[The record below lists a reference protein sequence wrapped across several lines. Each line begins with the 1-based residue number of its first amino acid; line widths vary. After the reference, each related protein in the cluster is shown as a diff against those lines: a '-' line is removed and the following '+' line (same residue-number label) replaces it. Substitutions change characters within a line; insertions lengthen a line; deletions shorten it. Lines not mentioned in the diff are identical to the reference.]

1 MQVIDVKDRP
11 PARDRACVMAIG
23 KFDGVHIGHQA
34 ILQAARQAEPQAEL
48 AVYSL
53 WPHPAWVLGG
63 REEYRAS
70 LTPYAEKVRQ
80 MRALGVDVLYMVE
93 FSRTYA
99 KTSAETF
106 VRDHLGPLRPC
117 RVVVGSDFHFGQGGR
132 ADVEDLRRLCAELGV
147 PVSVVDHVEENGLKV
162 SSSHIR
168 EHLAYGRV
176 EAAEALLGRPY
187 RIEGR
192 VVHGD
197 ARGRTIGFPTANL
210 ELLDE
215 YVLPAPGVYA
225 VSVEWD
231 ELEQERREHT
241 RRRNWFG
248 VLNAG
253 YRPTVDGRE
262 FRLET
267 HLFGVEQDLYDRIL
281 TVSFLRRVREERK
294 FAGLEELREQIAR
307 DVAKVKD
314 MLGVRGN

>member
-11 PARDRACVMAIG
+11 SVRNRTCVIAIG

-34 ILQAARQAEPQAEL
+34 ILQAARRLEPDEEL

-63 REEYRAS
+63 HEAYRAS

-80 MRALGVDVLYMVE
+80 MARLGVDSLYMVE
-93 FSRTYA
+93 FSKTYA
-99 KTSAETF
+99 QTSAEAF
-106 VRDHLGPLRPC
+106 VRDHLVPLRPR
-117 RVVVGSDFHFGQGGR
+117 RVVVGADFHFGQGGK
-132 ADVEDLRRLCAELGV
+132 ADVRDLARLCGQFAI
-147 PVSVVDHVEENGLKV
+147 PVSVIDHVEENGLKV

-168 EHLAYGRV
+168 EHLAAGRV

-187 RIEGR
+187 RVQGE

-210 ELLDE
+210 QLVDD
-215 YVLPAPGVYA
+215 YVLPAAGVYA

-231 ELEQERREHT
+231 EATDAKDPRMSSQ
-241 RRRNWFG
+241 NWFG

-253 YRPTVDGRE
+253 FRPTVGGRE
-262 FRLET
+262 FRLEV
-267 HLFGVEQDLYDRIL
+267 HLFGVNEDLYGRTL
-281 TVSFLRRVREERK
+281 SVSFLRRVREERK
-294 FAGLEELREQIAR
+294 FSGLDELRAQIAR
-307 DVAKVKD
+307 DVEQVKE
-314 MLGVRGN
+314 MLGVGVD